1 MIRLNTFCRVM
12 TMPAKPK
19 WIVDTE
25 GLGVSRPTTRQLAK
39 IIKTLK
45 ELSIQADYGQID
57 RGLETIKVSSVSLEV
72 LITLLRSTYHCR
84 ASLGAWKAFLNSARV
99 EAKARG
105 VNPAEA
111 FFGLD

>member
-1 MIRLNTFCRVM
+1 
-12 TMPAKPK
+12 MPAKPK

-99 EAKARG
+99 EEKARG
-105 VNPAEA
+105 VKPTEA